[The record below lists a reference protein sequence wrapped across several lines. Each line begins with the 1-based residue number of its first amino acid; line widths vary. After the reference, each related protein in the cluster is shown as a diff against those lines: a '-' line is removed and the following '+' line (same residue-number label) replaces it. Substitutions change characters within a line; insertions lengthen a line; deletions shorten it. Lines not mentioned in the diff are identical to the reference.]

1 MIDKILLLQLVFD
14 SGMFVLICLTQ
25 LVIYPGFTYFT
36 DERLRQWHKV
46 YTGRMTIVVM
56 PLMLGQL
63 LCGTLLLYKEVDV
76 FSLIRILAILGA
88 WLLTFLMAVPL
99 HNKINKGINTNAI
112 AKRLVVINR
121 PRTLLWT
128 IVFITTIVQVLKSL

>member
-36 DERLRQWHKV
+36 DDSLKQWHKV

-63 LCGTLLLYKEVDV
+63 LCGTFLLYEEVDV